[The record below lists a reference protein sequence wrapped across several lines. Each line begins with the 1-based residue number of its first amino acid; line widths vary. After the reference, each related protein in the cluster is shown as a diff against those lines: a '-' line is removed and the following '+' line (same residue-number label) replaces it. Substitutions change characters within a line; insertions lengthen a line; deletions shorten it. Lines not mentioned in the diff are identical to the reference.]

1 MFSEKSCKSKLDFIM
16 DLPSWMHS
24 PFQRSQNRVF
34 GYYSLLT
41 YILAFWCCGPDF
53 VSTHQWQ
60 PPALRSFESVTPGV
74 WEKKGWGEG
83 LHVVDKLCIIHA
95 YVKYIGRC
103 TMVHGQKSLNRGTG
117 HPFHNSNPQQFVF
130 SPTTG
135 RWPTTYSRWRA
146 WTILELITCSCYMF
160 NLLIHLCANTSISCF
175 SNSRKLQDGCINW
188 KISSICI
195 RRNPYFKKKA
205 IYKSGQIWG
214 QPGSPQPPK
223 CPSASHG
230 AWLFEIHESAG
241 WKTTRIDVFV
251 CSHVFSFLKSVSFLK
266 VSSLFFP
273 RCVYFQQRHIHHAM
287 QPRS

>member
-130 SPTTG
+130 FAHYWSMTNYLFPMACMNHLG
-135 RWPTTYSRWRA
+135 VDNLFLLHVQLVDSSLCEY
-146 WTILELITCSCYMF
+146 F
-160 NLLIHLCANTSISCF
+160 NLMF
-175 SNSRKLQDGCINW
+175 FKLQETPGW
-188 KISSICI
+188 L
-195 RRNPYFKKKA
+195 
-205 IYKSGQIWG
+205 YK
-214 QPGSPQPPK
+214 
-223 CPSASHG
+223 
-230 AWLFEIHESAG
+230 
-241 WKTTRIDVFV
+241 
-251 CSHVFSFLKSVSFLK
+251 LKNLEH
-266 VSSLFFP
+266 L
-273 RCVYFQQRHIHHAM
+273 YT
-287 QPRS
+287 